1 MESSAHAIVP
11 IRGQVFLASRVF
23 CALGRLNPL
32 PRIAGECESSVRS
45 DSVNF
50 RLREGSCSLKKFLL
64 PILLTVVSSLAG
76 EPLPFPSLSPRQA
89 LAQSTNQTPPS
100 EQSSQAIT
108 HTPPSASSLP
118 ALGEKMT
125 LTAFIKGSQEFEQ
138 PARIFLVRDGLF
150 WDIWLPTGRLDMSE
164 RTFYDFE
171 IYAPEQSLRYRF
183 LWYPPPDAQGHQRVV
198 VSPEYSVQ
206 RSCRYDARQVSAD
219 AAVYNPLAE
228 NEATETKRLFHVSDG
243 LSREIAAY
251 QEATRLLGELRKKV
265 NSLSRTNETTS
276 AQAD

>member
-11 IRGQVFLASRVF
+11 IRGQVFLTLRVC
-23 CALGRLNPL
+23 CAHGWRRHFPWVSTGREP
-32 PRIAGECESSVRS
+32 SVQS
-45 DSVNF
+45 GSIDWQSK
-50 RLREGSCSLKKFLL
+50 EGSFSLKKILL
-64 PILLTVVSSLAG
+64 PILVTIGSCVG
-76 EPLPFPSLSPRQA
+76 GDILPFFSLSPRLA
-89 LAQSTNQTPPS
+89 VAQSFNQTPAS
-100 EQSSQAIT
+100 GQSSQAIT
-108 HTPPSASSLP
+108 HTPPNASSLP

-125 LTAFIKGSQEFEQ
+125 LTAFLKGSQDFEQ

-183 LWYPPPDAQGHQRVV
+183 LWYAPPDAQGHQRVV

-206 RSCRYDARQVSAD
+206 RPCQYDSRQVTAD
-219 AAVYNPLAE
+219 SAVYNPLAE

-265 NSLSRTNETTS
+265 NSLSRSTETTS